1 MKIPSVSSSRFAVDV
16 LLFGLILLLLSPRL
30 TGLPVHEWL
39 GLALGIPVVV
49 HLLLSWSWISRA
61 TIVVPT
67 RPGWRHRVNYALNW
81 LLFALVVLEVLSGII
96 ISVVALPALGIST
109 IEDGAWRLLH
119 NRFLNFLVI
128 LVGVHIAMNWNALR
142 TGIRRWFTRVPE

>member
-1 MKIPSVSSSRFAVDV
+1 VKILSVSSSRFAVDV
-16 LLFGLILLLLSPRL
+16 FLFGLILLMLSPRL

-61 TIVVPT
+61 T
-67 RPGWRHRVNYALNW
+67 
-81 LLFALVVLEVLSGII
+81 LVVLEILSGVV

-142 TGIRRWFTRVPE
+142 SGIRRWLVRVAE

>member
-1 MKIPSVSSSRFAVDV
+1 MKILSVSSSRFAVDV
-16 LLFGLILLLLSPRL
+16 FLFGLILLMLSPRL

-61 TIVVPT
+61 T
-67 RPGWRHRVNYALNW
+67 
-81 LLFALVVLEVLSGII
+81 LVVLEILSGVV

-142 TGIRRWFTRVPE
+142 SGIRRWLVRVAE

>member
-1 MKIPSVSSSRFAVDV
+1 VKIPSVSSSRFAVDV

-61 TIVVPT
+61 TIVVST
-67 RPGWRHRVNYALNW
+67 RSGWRHRINYLLNW
-81 LLFALVVLEVLSGII
+81 LLFALVVLEILSGVV
-96 ISVVALPALGIST
+96 ISVIALPALGIST
-109 IEDGAWRLLH
+109 IEDRAWRLLH
-119 NRFLNFLVI
+119 NRFLNFLVL
-128 LVGVHIAMNWNALR
+128 LVGIHIAMNWNALR
-142 TGIRRWFTRVPE
+142 TGIRRWLVRVAE